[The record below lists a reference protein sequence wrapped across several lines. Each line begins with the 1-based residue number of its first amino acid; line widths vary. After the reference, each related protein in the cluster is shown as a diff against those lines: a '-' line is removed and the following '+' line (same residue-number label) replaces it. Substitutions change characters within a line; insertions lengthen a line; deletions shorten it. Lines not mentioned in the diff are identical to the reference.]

1 MQTGEQQCVLF
12 LVPMDQWFL
21 KVFHSPYHTPSNI
34 AHKPSLPVE
43 VPRPQVPRFCRH
55 LLVELWG
62 NVVIVINL
70 AVVSQ
75 TPEVGSIFSK
85 ETRWNVGELRQRI
98 VGRCKGSEFPLDVAP
113 GGGGVVQGRGGQ
125 RHQVHCGGEAAG
137 PLVIWP
143 QRAVSPQLRG
153 AQRAQTHVG
162 EVGGRQLQQAAVRGR
177 AVVLQRRLGIE
188 MLDIGSN
195 FKLM

>member
-1 MQTGEQQCVLF
+1 MFNVLIDINYNHFLHLGSSQICVGDILAFSFRYCVLF
-12 LVPMDQWFL
+12 LVPMDLKSWFL

-75 TPEVGSIFSK
+75 TPEV
-85 ETRWNVGELRQRI
+85 
-98 VGRCKGSEFPLDVAP
+98 
-113 GGGGVVQGRGGQ
+113 
-125 RHQVHCGGEAAG
+125 
-137 PLVIWP
+137 
-143 QRAVSPQLRG
+143 
-153 AQRAQTHVG
+153 
-162 EVGGRQLQQAAVRGR
+162 
-177 AVVLQRRLGIE
+177 
-188 MLDIGSN
+188 
-195 FKLM
+195 